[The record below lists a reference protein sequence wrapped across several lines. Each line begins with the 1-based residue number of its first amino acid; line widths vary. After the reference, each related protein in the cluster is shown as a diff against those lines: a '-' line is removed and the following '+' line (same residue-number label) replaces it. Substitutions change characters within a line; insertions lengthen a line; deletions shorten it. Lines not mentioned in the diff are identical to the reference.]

1 MYEHI
6 CGSVRHEQGAPKVYI
21 RTNVGGRPVTAEWF
35 TTDEQTATLYNFDTS
50 IHTVEYKGGI
60 IYLDGV
66 QKASI
71 GTYGF
76 GSLNFCIFNYL
87 AEEFPGTKMR
97 LYSASISLGG
107 NLVRDMIPARAGQ
120 VGYLYDKV
128 SGQLFANQGTGNFVL
143 GPDL

>member
-1 MYEHI
+1 M
-6 CGSVRHEQGAPKVYI
+6 RHEQGAPKVYI
-21 RTNVGGRPVTAEWF
+21 AVSESGKPAKAEWF
-35 TTDEQTATLYNFDTS
+35 ITAEQTAALFYSTDTS
-50 IHTVEYKGGI
+50 THTVEYKGGK

-76 GSLNFCIFNYL
+76 GSLNFCIFSYL
-87 AEEFPGTKMR
+87 AEELAGAKMR
-97 LYSASISLGG
+97 LYSASISLEG

-120 VGYLYDKV
+120 VGCLYDKV
-128 SGQLFANQGTGNFVL
+128 SGKLFANQGTGNFVL